1 MAFGL
6 AVTVLGASSLAACGT
21 EPLGDNPVPPD
32 PSIDEDFFFC
42 RIQPEIIA
50 THNCASGGA
59 GEGGSCHTAR
69 SALRLDPAGESD
81 PPPACDEEG
90 VLLEAPPESYE
101 NNLESVR
108 FTIRAEPLSSPFYQR
123 PVGIASHPRVIFEPS
138 STEADLIVE
147 WLTRGAP

>member
-1 MAFGL
+1 MLPAFGRGAL
-6 AVTVLGASSLAACGT
+6 ASLRRRRSRSIPLRSRPDGRARAGA
-21 EPLGDNPVPPD
+21 ERD
-32 PSIDEDFFFC
+32 
-42 RIQPEIIA
+42 
-50 THNCASGGA
+50 
-59 GEGGSCHTAR
+59 
-69 SALRLDPAGESD
+69 ESD

>member
-1 MAFGL
+1 MGFVPSAGPIELGL
-6 AVTVLGASSLAACGT
+6 ALRSSSFAYFGKCFISAYGNMGNFSFDRIHDVSICKIMASLAGWDDKAFAFCFIART
-21 EPLGDNPVPPD
+21 NKIVEIDVPV
-32 PSIDEDFFFC
+32 
-42 RIQPEIIA
+42 
-50 THNCASGGA
+50 
-59 GEGGSCHTAR
+59 
-69 SALRLDPAGESD
+69 L
-81 PPPACDEEG
+81 DEEG